1 MSTLSQRSLYPLLLC
16 SLVMILVIYV
26 QLDNRARN
34 SLSDSALLE
43 WEDGG
48 QTTQLWGDDEE
59 CQQYRTRFLLQNSLP
74 ARALVSYPGSGNTW
88 TRYLVEAATGVFT
101 GSIYHNEGIIN
112 EGLYGEAREYSD
124 GSTLLQKTHHAMPQS
139 KIFKLEW
146 RLDHIRKFGG
156 RAVLVVRNPYKAIIS
171 FYNFYQTGSQKK
183 SVAAERLQS
192 KDFHNFVR
200 DGAERWLELI
210 QDWLLF
216 STDLHVVMYE
226 VSSEKLSQAIFP
238 FCLIF
243 RI

>member
-1 MSTLSQRSLYPLLLC
+1 MMLC
-16 SLVMILVIYV
+16 STYINTIFGKNKEDMRSSLERRDMLTF
-26 QLDNRARN
+26 QWDNVKEKYFW
-34 SLSDSALLE
+34 SSDP
-43 WEDGG
+43 
-48 QTTQLWGDDEE
+48 E
-59 CQQYRTRFLLQNSLP
+59 CSQYRTRFVVRHSLKT
-74 ARALVSYPGSGNTW
+74 RALVSYPGSGNTW

-101 GSIYHNEGIIN
+101 GSFYHNKGIIN
-112 EGLYGEAREYSD
+112 KGLYGEAREYSD

-156 RAVLVVRNPYKAIIS
+156 RAVLVIRNPYKAIIS

-183 SVAAERLQS
+183 SVSAKRLQS
-192 KDFHNFVR
+192 TDFHNFVR

-216 STDLHVVMYE
+216 STDLHVIMYE
-226 VSSEKLSQAIFP
+226 VSSEKLAQAIFP
-238 FCLIF
+238 FCLMF